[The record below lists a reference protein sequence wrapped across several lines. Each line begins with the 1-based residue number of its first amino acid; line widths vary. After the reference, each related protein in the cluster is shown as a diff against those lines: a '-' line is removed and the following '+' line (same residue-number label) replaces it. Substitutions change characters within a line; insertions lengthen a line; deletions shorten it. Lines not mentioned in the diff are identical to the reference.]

1 MAAGTNQRAAQTIG
15 ALGGVLLA
23 VAGALLAAGSR
34 LPAAA
39 LLALLG
45 LVAGYALVAA
55 GVVPA
60 RRPRHSVVERLNDGA
75 FVVVVVGVSL
85 LLAITARPWTAVI
98 PGLAGGVLAGLV
110 LRPGPDDS
118 AGPDDGAGP
127 DASGSSPDAGSSRS
141 GPPAR

>member
-1 MAAGTNQRAAQTIG
+1 MAAGTNQRAAQMVG

-23 VAGALLAAGSR
+23 VVGALLAAASR
-34 LPAAA
+34 LPMAA

-75 FVVVVVGVSL
+75 FVVVVVGGSL
-85 LLAITARPWTAVI
+85 LLAIAARPWTAVI
-98 PGLAGGVLAGLV
+98 PGLAGGVLAGLA
-110 LRPGPDDS
+110 LRPR
-118 AGPDDGAGP
+118 PDDGTGP
-127 DASGSSPDAGSSRS
+127 DAPGTSPDGGPSRP